1 MKGVAQDLMT
11 RDEIP
16 KQFKFHLDRFQG
28 QMVKFSNRL
37 RKPSQTTVGDRMYL
51 KLRPQ
56 RQTSMPKR

>member
-28 QMVKFSNRL
+28 QMVKFSNCL
-37 RKPSQTTVGDRMYL
+37 RKPSQTKVGMYL
-51 KLRPQ
+51 KLRRQ